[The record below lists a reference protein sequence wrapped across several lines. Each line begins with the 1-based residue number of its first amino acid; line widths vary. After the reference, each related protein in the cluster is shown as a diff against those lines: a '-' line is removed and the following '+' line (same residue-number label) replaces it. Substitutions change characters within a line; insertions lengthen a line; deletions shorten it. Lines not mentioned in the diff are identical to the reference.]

1 MPVCGR
7 DTVSLQSV
15 SEEAELLPKSS
26 LLFMLRP
33 LERSLWCCLVPLA
46 LVWLAQPARISVCL

>member
-1 MPVCGR
+1 MPVRGR

-46 LVWLAQPARISVCL
+46 LVWLAQPARIR